1 VAALTLSDNCP
12 EPDVGDRLNGA
23 ELGSDERWWDV
34 SSMTE
39 PLRLTIVYEDA
50 AGDGWVT
57 ARVAEVPGA
66 ISEGATRAQAK
77 ENVIDALRGILE
89 LRFGEHALSE
99 PIEDSESL
107 ELVIA
112 A

>member
-1 VAALTLSDNCP
+1 VAALPPSDNRP

-23 ELGSDERWWDV
+23 ELGGEKRWGTV
-34 SSMTE
+34 SPMTE
-39 PLRLTIVYEDA
+39 PLRLTIVYED

-77 ENVIDALRGILE
+77 ENVIDALRGILA
-89 LRFGEHALSE
+89 LRFRRARSQRTDRGQR
-99 PIEDSESL
+99 
-107 ELVIA
+107 IA
-112 A
+112 

>member
-1 VAALTLSDNCP
+1 MS
-12 EPDVGDRLNGA
+12 GDRLNGA

-50 AGDGWVT
+50 PGDGWVT

-77 ENVIDALRGILE
+77 ETSSMRSGASWSCDSAST
-89 LRFGEHALSE
+89 LSANR
-99 PIEDSESL
+99 SRTANRLSS
-107 ELVIA
+107 
-112 A
+112 